1 MRFRFKPS
9 DETVEAGFR
18 RIASETLDD
27 ALGLLRD
34 RDLPTAQIVHRVR
47 RHCKA
52 MRGLLRIVRPV
63 FPAYQAENVIFR
75 DVAASLSAA
84 RDSVVLVEALDGLI
98 AEAETSRRNHPALEP
113 GAIDF
118 PNLFRAMLRAL
129 AHLRRLIHDACLLQP
144 R

>member
-47 RHCKA
+47 RHCKS

-84 RDSVVLVEALDGLI
+84 ITPGLPSTIVAGSARPEDG
-98 AEAETSRRNHPALEP
+98 ATGSQ
-113 GAIDF
+113 GSAIS
-118 PNLFRAMLRAL
+118 
-129 AHLRRLIHDACLLQP
+129 
-144 R
+144 